1 MFVYAVRQS
10 MFKAY
15 TFYLAAEV
23 HTAILQGR
31 TSNTGS
37 NKQLLVII
45 ISNILFLFFGL
56 TSLLF

>member
-1 MFVYAVRQS
+1 